1 MKGRSTLFVVATLS
15 NMEHWSIYQKDSV
28 LQIRMIRIRLLSQA
42 DDRKSI
48 LKAILKDLRSSIEPD
63 NARSKISSLKSNGI
77 SAEQN
82 FANHA
87 SNHKFRRVTEKSEG
101 SLEMAQIYQ

>member
-1 MKGRSTLFVVATLS
+1 MTRIVLLF
-15 NMEHWSIYQKDSV
+15 
-28 LQIRMIRIRLLSQA
+28 QA
-42 DDRKSI
+42 DESKSI
-48 LKAILKDLRSSIEPD
+48 LKAILKDLRSSIELD
-63 NARSKISSLKSNGI
+63 NARSKISSLKSNGV

-87 SNHKFRRVTEKSEG
+87 SNHKFRQITEKSEI

>member
-1 MKGRSTLFVVATLS
+1 
-15 NMEHWSIYQKDSV
+15 
-28 LQIRMIRIRLLSQA
+28 MIRIALSSQIN
-42 DDRKSI
+42 DRKSI
-48 LKAILKDLRSSIEPD
+48 LKSILKELRSSIEPD

-82 FANHA
+82 YSNHA
-87 SNHKFRRVTEKSEG
+87 SNHKFRQQTEKSEI